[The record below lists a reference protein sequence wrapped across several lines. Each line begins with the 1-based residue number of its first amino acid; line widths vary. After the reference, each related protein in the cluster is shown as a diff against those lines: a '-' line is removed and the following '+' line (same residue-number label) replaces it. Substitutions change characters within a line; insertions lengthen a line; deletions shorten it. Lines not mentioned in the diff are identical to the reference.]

1 MNKQMLPSHHK
12 QINAINQLLRQMLH
26 QTEQLQQGQ
35 RPLHR
40 LDRDLLIR
48 QTQELYEWLF
58 IMADEEEQKAVP
70 IQQPHHAEADQKY
83 AEPKVLVKKEDPAPE
98 PVKLPQDHQEAS
110 THQEEKSEPSKPEAF
125 IVDAPAENPQ
135 PDLIKTEMPEPKAIA
150 EEEKPAEKPIT
161 PQRSTIDTAQPKPTP
176 LELFSQETPPSVADH
191 LQNKEDSSIGAK
203 MERQPIQDLRAA
215 IGINDKFLLINELFS
230 GRLEAYNKMLD
241 ELNDFKSFNG
251 ASTYLIEL
259 KVEKQ
264 WDSKLPSWK
273 KLVQLLE
280 RKFNV
285 KPEDHAL

>member
-1 MNKQMLPSHHK
+1 MHHSHHK

-26 QTEQLQQGQ
+26 QTEQLQQAE

-58 IMADEEEQKAVP
+58 IMTDEEEQKAVP
-70 IQQPHHAEADQKY
+70 IQQPHPAEADQENP
-83 AEPKVLVKKEDPAPE
+83 EPKVLVKKEDPAPE
-98 PVKLPQDHQEAS
+98 PIKPQQEQPKPS
-110 THQEEKSEPSKPEAF
+110 VHQEEKTAPLKPE
-125 IVDAPAENPQ
+125 VTNVHTPDEEPQAES
-135 PDLIKTEMPEPKAIA
+135 IKTHTSMPQAVA
-150 EEEKPAEKPIT
+150 EKEKPAEKPQT
-161 PQRSTIDTAQPKPTP
+161 SQRTIVEAAQPQPTP

-203 MERQPIQDLRAA
+203 MERQPIHDLRAA
-215 IGINDKFLLINELFS
+215 IGINEKFLLINELFS
-230 GRLEAYNKMLD
+230 GSLEAYNKMLD
-241 ELNDFKSFNG
+241 ELNEFKSFSG

>member
-1 MNKQMLPSHHK
+1 LK
-12 QINAINQLLRQMLH
+12 
-26 QTEQLQQGQ
+26 
-35 RPLHR
+35 
-40 LDRDLLIR
+40 
-48 QTQELYEWLF
+48 
-58 IMADEEEQKAVP
+58 
-70 IQQPHHAEADQKY
+70 
-83 AEPKVLVKKEDPAPE
+83 PE
-98 PVKLPQDHQEAS
+98 VTFVATP
-110 THQEEKSEPSKPEAF
+110 EEK
-125 IVDAPAENPQ
+125 PQ
-135 PDLIKTEMPEPKAIA
+135 PDLIESETPDPKTVA
-150 EEEKPAEKPIT
+150 EEEKPQT
-161 PQRSTIDTAQPKPTP
+161 PQRTVVEAAQPKPTP

-230 GRLEAYNKMLD
+230 GSLEAYNKMLD
-241 ELNDFKSFNG
+241 ELNEFKSFNG

>member
-1 MNKQMLPSHHK
+1 MNKQMLHSHHK
-12 QINAINQLLRQMLH
+12 QINAIHQLLRQMLH
-26 QTEQLQQGQ
+26 QTEQLQQAQ

-58 IMADEEEQKAVP
+58 IMADEDEQKAVP
-70 IQQPHHAEADQKY
+70 VQQPLPTEANQKNF
-83 AEPKVLVKKEDPAPE
+83 EPKVLVKKEDPAPE
-98 PVKLPQDHQEAS
+98 PIKPQHEEPEPLV
-110 THQEEKSEPSKPEAF
+110 HQEEKTAPLKPEVTFVAT
-125 IVDAPAENPQ
+125 PEEKPQ
-135 PDLIKTEMPEPKAIA
+135 PDLIESETPDPKTVA
-150 EEEKPAEKPIT
+150 EEEKPQT
-161 PQRSTIDTAQPKPTP
+161 PQRTVVEAAQPKPTP

-230 GRLEAYNKMLD
+230 GSLEAYNKMLD
-241 ELNDFKSFNG
+241 ELNEFKSFNG

>member
-1 MNKQMLPSHHK
+1 MNKQMHHSHHK
-12 QINAINQLLRQMLH
+12 QINAIHQLLRQMLH
-26 QTEQLQQGQ
+26 QTEQLQQAQ
-35 RPLHR
+35 HPLHR

-58 IMADEEEQKAVP
+58 IMADEDEQKAVP
-70 IQQPHHAEADQKY
+70 IQQPHPAEADQKNF
-83 AEPKVLVKKEDPAPE
+83 EPKVLVKKEDPAPE
-98 PVKLPQDHQEAS
+98 PIKPQHEEPEPSVQ
-110 THQEEKSEPSKPEAF
+110 QEEKTEPLKPEVTFA
-125 IVDAPAENPQ
+125 ATPEEKPQ
-135 PDLIKTEMPEPKAIA
+135 ADLTETETPDPKAVA
-150 EEEKPAEKPIT
+150 EKEKPAEKPQT
-161 PQRSTIDTAQPKPTP
+161 PKRTVVDATQPKPTP

-230 GRLEAYNKMLD
+230 GSLEAYNKMLD
-241 ELNDFKSFNG
+241 ELNEFKSFNG